1 VQAAGVHHEFVCQVH
16 SILHLSPLKQRNAH
30 SAAMLWFKVLRGF
43 IQIGLLTSASACT
56 LHGYGMGMG
65 KNLKKHSNHDLMT
78 SKTTEFE
85 KRIFPRMSSEN
96 HTLFTGAN
104 LVVRLASGLEVA
116 KTRFQ
121 TFLLGNSVLFK
132 WKCQIRELHAHGMER
147 GQVLTRYCG

>member
-1 VQAAGVHHEFVCQVH
+1 MSLFAKFTRFCLYHHLNKGMLTVRRCYG
-16 SILHLSPLKQRNAH
+16 LK
-30 SAAMLWFKVLRGF
+30 FFEVLYRSGR
-43 IQIGLLTSASACT
+43 LLTSASACT